1 MIVLV
6 MIHALQIKVDVIMQ
20 ILLILGML
28 IMVEL
33 SLKHVRVKVCHDH
46 ISLTQ
51 VMNLYCF
58 VYGFIIFS
66 LIDDYDDVF
75 GDLK

>member
-33 SLKHVRVKVCHDH
+33 SLKHVSIRVCHDQV
-46 ISLTQ
+46 SLSQ
-51 VMNLYCF
+51 VMDLYCF
-58 VYGFIIFS
+58 VN
-66 LIDDYDDVF
+66 
-75 GDLK
+75 DL